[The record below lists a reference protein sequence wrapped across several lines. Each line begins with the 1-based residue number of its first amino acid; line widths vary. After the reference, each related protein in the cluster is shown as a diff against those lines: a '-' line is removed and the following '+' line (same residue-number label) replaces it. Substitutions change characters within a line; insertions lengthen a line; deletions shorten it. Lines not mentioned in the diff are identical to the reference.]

1 MNLDQIETKCF
12 ILALFIRDDGQ
23 RFLLGSRMFEFVDSQ
38 LHFTANVY
46 QNDVVEVQGNDGV
59 MLAGQVR
66 RGNSQAFDG
75 YIGDS
80 SVDRHVIEQNRREFF
95 KFFRKNH
102 YYKVV
107 YVLPNGQ
114 AIQRRQG
121 FIVEAPEV
129 KELYQLFPKYHISMN
144 FEDIN
149 YYNYE
154 EDSEGEEIYGES
166 AKLKVATSATGGLI
180 WANSEQWTITEE
192 GTDFTIQ
199 NTSSGTT
206 LSSVQ
211 LKGDTTQQTYS
222 GKNLWEL
229 PVNATSATTTLTN
242 NADGTFNITGTANA
256 DGNFSVVVPLAN
268 SGIIAGQ
275 TYSLWSNKALGWAD
289 NAVSCFIQEC
299 TSDGTWVGNLA
310 IFQANQSKTIP
321 SSISTQYVK
330 FVLVFRNGTK
340 FNDYNN
346 VKIQLVAGSSIDQNF
361 EPYVGG
367 IPSPNPD
374 YPQTVNTVTGRQ
386 VVTIT
391 DGDSQSQ
398 SYEVNL
404 GKNLVDSSSSLA
416 NTRLVAG
423 GGTTSENGFST
434 TDYIEVQ
441 PNTAYTMSNVAVAAG
456 FYGNIIQYNGSKTMV
471 GERIY
476 IANTTTSHTF
486 TTEADAKYIRISQA
500 TTVFGTSLQ
509 FEKGSTATTYAP
521 YFTPIELC
529 KIGTYQDYIYKSSG
543 NWYVHKVT
551 NKLVFDGSDDEQWGY
566 ASGNGRFYCN
576 ANLYIGGVLPANDNG
591 VVDMFC
597 NSLVARSYQTAWT
610 NVTNY
615 SVTARYDNNSNPRI
629 INTDYTS
636 LANFKAWL
644 SANPVTLYYP
654 LATATD
660 TQITNADLISQL
672 NALAGATTY
681 NGQTIFTV
689 TSENQLAILRVAVL
703 AGLGGGIV
711 WDEYGATWEEGTGG
725 GPTMIDVDSIDNVY
739 PVWELTGP
747 ATNPQISVLN
757 TNTTLSYS
765 GTITASQT
773 LKVDMFNKTAT
784 LNGTSVVGNVSGDWV
799 YLEPGIN
806 RVTYTTGNADAP
818 DSSIWWQEIV
828 G

>member
-1 MNLDQIETKCF
+1 M
-12 ILALFIRDDGQ
+12 
-23 RFLLGSRMFEFVDSQ
+23 
-38 LHFTANVY
+38 
-46 QNDVVEVQGNDGV
+46 
-59 MLAGQVR
+59 
-66 RGNSQAFDG
+66 
-75 YIGDS
+75 
-80 SVDRHVIEQNRREFF
+80 
-95 KFFRKNH
+95 
-102 YYKVV
+102 
-107 YVLPNGQ
+107 
-114 AIQRRQG
+114 
-121 FIVEAPEV
+121 
-129 KELYQLFPKYHISMN
+129 
-144 FEDIN
+144 
-149 YYNYE
+149 
-154 EDSEGEEIYGES
+154 
-166 AKLKVATSATGGLI
+166 
-180 WANSEQWTITEE
+180 
-192 GTDFTIQ
+192 
-199 NTSSGTT
+199 
-206 LSSVQ
+206 
-211 LKGDTTQQTYS
+211 
-222 GKNLWEL
+222 
-229 PVNATSATTTLTN
+229 
-242 NADGTFNITGTANA
+242 
-256 DGNFSVVVPLAN
+256 
-268 SGIIAGQ
+268 
-275 TYSLWSNKALGWAD
+275 
-289 NAVSCFIQEC
+289 
-299 TSDGTWVGNLA
+299 
-310 IFQANQSKTIP
+310 
-321 SSISTQYVK
+321 
-330 FVLVFRNGTK
+330 
-340 FNDYNN
+340 
-346 VKIQLVAGSSIDQNF
+346 
-361 EPYVGG
+361 
-367 IPSPNPD
+367 
-374 YPQTVNTVTGRQ
+374 
-386 VVTIT
+386 
-391 DGDSQSQ
+391 
-398 SYEVNL
+398 NL

-597 NSLVARSYQTAWT
+597 NSLVARSYQTAWI